1 MKIIIF
7 KISLIISVKIEQ
19 EQEVETIKL
28 KKIFVKIFFLG
39 PEYKILFRL

>member
-28 KKIFVKIFFLG
+28 KKIFVKIFF
-39 PEYKILFRL
+39 